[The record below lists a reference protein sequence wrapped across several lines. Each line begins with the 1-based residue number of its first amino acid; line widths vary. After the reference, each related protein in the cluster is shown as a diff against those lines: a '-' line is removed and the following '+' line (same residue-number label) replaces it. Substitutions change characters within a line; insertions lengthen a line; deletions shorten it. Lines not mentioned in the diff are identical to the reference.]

1 MLNNKIILGLIGLCA
16 LAVPTAAM
24 ASTETPFEL
33 RPAFD
38 LGAHWMGAAAASD
51 AAAAVAA
58 PLEASLPVMAVRLPR
73 AAGRLETENYGVFGS
88 VALPVSS
95 LPAMAQWRS
104 VSSRDF
110 TTQFGAHCT
119 TAACSSGVD
128 ALLTKAAQ
136 KAEGQPALEALSLIN
151 SSVNTLIRYRPDAVD
166 HWAPPTETAAKGTGD
181 CEDYAI
187 AKLWLLR
194 SIGYTAAQLQLVVLK
209 DTRTGEYHA
218 VLAVHAE
225 GQNFILDN
233 MSSRVLPDTVLRNY
247 VPIESFSGQQAY
259 VHGFAKAPSPTI
271 TASLQPAE

>member
-1 MLNNKIILGLIGLCA
+1 MLNNKTIFGL
-16 LAVPTAAM
+16 VTAAVM
-24 ASTETPFEL
+24 FTPTIAIASTDTPFEL

-38 LGAHWMGAAAASD
+38 LSAHWMGVAAAGD

-58 PLEASLPVMAVRLPR
+58 PLEASLPPMAIRLPR
-73 AAGRLETENYGVFGS
+73 AAREIEPENYGVFGS
-88 VALPVSS
+88 VALPVST
-95 LPAMAQWRS
+95 LPTMAQWRS

-110 TTQFGAHCT
+110 TSQFGAHCT
-119 TAACSSGVD
+119 TAACSTGVD

-151 SSVNTLIRYRPDAVD
+151 ASVNTLIRYRPDTVD
-166 HWAPPTETAAKGTGD
+166 HWATPVETAATGTGD

-194 SIGYTAAQLQLVVLK
+194 SIGYTPEQLQLVVLK

-259 VHGFAKAPSPTI
+259 IHGFAKPPAPTL